1 MVQCATS
8 PVSWMSGC
16 RWTAAI
22 RAPRVETIDRM
33 PLLPSATA
41 ENGGQDAAGG
51 NGGNTCTE
59 TCGGK
64 HPRPQAPIAKTMIRS
79 TNMPHLK
86 Q

>member
-1 MVQCATS
+1 MRYWSDKLDEWA
-8 PVSWMSGC
+8 PVD
-16 RWTAAI
+16 RRYT
-22 RAPRVETIDRM
+22 RARVETIDRM
-33 PLLPSATA
+33 SLLPGATA